1 MSYTINK
8 TDGTAITTIADGQI
22 DQGTTDITLIG
33 RNYSG
38 FGEYLNENLVKILE
52 NFASSSQPSHPLT
65 GQLWYDVSQG
75 RIKVY
80 SGTSWDSVGTAILA
94 STRPLTVGAGA
105 FWYNTNDNQLYFY
118 DGSKDFLIGPY
129 YTSAQGQSGY
139 QIVTVQDSSKRDR
152 TVVQSYISSTLVG
165 IYSAVEFTPRV
176 SIPGFTGTVIKVG
189 FNPALSDFKWR
200 GTSAN
205 ADQLGFVDATEY
217 ARKNQATTFTEQ
229 MTVQTNQGI
238 RFGDGPQ
245 GSLQVEG
252 AGDVVLRNV
261 ANDRKLILRY
271 TTGNLPSNAIEVQ
284 PVDAGTDLMNLFP
297 SNPDSLVT
305 VGGNLTIV
313 GNLTVEG
320 TTTVVE
326 SSTLKVADKSVE
338 LAVPS
343 SGSPSDT
350 LADGGGIVLKG
361 TSDHTILWNDTGNKW
376 VFSENIEIPALG
388 TYRIGTKPVLVD
400 NGVTI
405 ELTSNVTSAPGLS
418 SFGAQT
424 TFTSDNIT
432 VNDNTISNNGRATNY
447 VNGDPAHPTD
457 IQIEPLG
464 DILLIGTSKP
474 KIIGLQTTSE
484 SAISQTTETS
494 ELLSATELSEAAS
507 KKYALNLVRTRNL
520 AMTMDV
526 TGPDPTVDSP
536 LTPSEISAILEDI
549 APVDE
554 YDENTLCR
562 LATVRYYLSHLFLPA
577 PAVTTTTV
585 NIPTYGDVVTDVV
598 VNAINDAPSY
608 ADDGITTNLGSPR
621 KYVRRGRIDFQVQM
635 VGLAKAW
642 VAITSLTE
650 DAHPNTLYPDF
661 D

>member
-38 FGEYLNENLVKILE
+38 FGEYLNENLVKMLE
-52 NFASSSQPSHPLT
+52 NFASSSQPSSPLT
-65 GQLWYDVSQG
+65 GQLWYDVTQG

-118 DGSKDFLIGPY
+118 DGSRDYLIGPY
-129 YTSAQGQSGY
+129 YTSSQGQSGY
-139 QIVTVQDSSKRDR
+139 QIVTIQDSSKRDR
-152 TVVQSYISSTLVG
+152 TVVESYISNVLVG

-176 SIPGFTGTVIKVG
+176 SVPGFTGTVIKVG

-205 ADQLGFVDATEY
+205 ADQLGFVDATDY

-252 AGDVVLRNV
+252 AGDVVVRNV

-271 TTGNLPSNAIEVQ
+271 TTGNLPSNAVEIIPNDVS
-284 PVDAGTDLMNLFP
+284 GKDLINFFP
-297 SNPDSLVT
+297 SNTNSTVT
-305 VGGNLTIV
+305 VGGDLEIT
-313 GNLTVEG
+313 GNLTVNG
-320 TTTVVE
+320 TMTTVS
-326 SSTLKVADKSVE
+326 SSTVEVADKNIE
-338 LAVPS
+338 LAV
-343 SGSPSDT
+343 GSPNDATSS
-350 LADGGGIVLKG
+350 GGGIILKG
-361 TSDHTILWNDTGNKW
+361 DSDHSILWNNTGDKW

-432 VNDNTISNNGRATNY
+432 INDNKISNNARATNY

-457 IQIEPLG
+457 IHIEPLG
-464 DILLIGTSKP
+464 DIVLDGVTKP
-474 KIIGLQTTSE
+474 KIVGLQTTGE
-484 SAISQTTETS
+484 AAISQTAETS

-520 AMTMDV
+520 AMTMDI
-526 TGPDPTVDSP
+526 TGADPTVDTP
-536 LTPSEISAILEDI
+536 LTPTEMATIIESI

-554 YDENTLCR
+554 HDENTLCR
-562 LATVRYYLSHLFLPA
+562 VATTRYYLSHLFLPA
-577 PAVTTTTV
+577 PDVTTTVV

-608 ADDGITTNLGSPR
+608 ANDGVTTNLGAPR
-621 KYVRRGRIDFQVQM
+621 KLVRRGRIDFQVQM
-635 VGLAKAW
+635 VGLSKAW